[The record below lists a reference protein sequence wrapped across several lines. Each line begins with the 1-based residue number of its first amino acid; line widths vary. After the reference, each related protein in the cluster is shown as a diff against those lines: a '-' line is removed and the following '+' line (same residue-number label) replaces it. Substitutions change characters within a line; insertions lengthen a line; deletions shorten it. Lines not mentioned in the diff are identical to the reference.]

1 MLQGAQP
8 AAPAR
13 QPAPNALAAPAPAST
28 LAPATDGVAQ
38 GQALLSML
46 QGGALPPSAA
56 AAAAHHQH
64 APSVPPALLR
74 PGELSSA
81 APAPQAPPQ
90 ASPQAPDASAGLK
103 ALLGI

>member
-1 MLQGAQP
+1 MEQH
-8 AAPAR
+8 AR
-13 QPAPNALAAPAPAST
+13 FFSVSKEL
-28 LAPATDGVAQ
+28 
-38 GQALLSML
+38 
-46 QGGALPPSAA
+46 ALPTKPMELNTDRVPWNWTGCDCSAA
-56 AAAAHHQH
+56 SPCFSQARCDALVTHQRV
-64 APSVPPALLR
+64 PSVPPALLR